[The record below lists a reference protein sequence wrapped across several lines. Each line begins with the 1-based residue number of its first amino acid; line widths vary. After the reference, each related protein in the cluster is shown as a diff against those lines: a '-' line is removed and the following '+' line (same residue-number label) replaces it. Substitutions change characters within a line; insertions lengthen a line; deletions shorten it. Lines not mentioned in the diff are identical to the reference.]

1 MMPACVLP
9 VIEPKNAGFS
19 AEGLAQVDNLIT
31 DSIQRGF
38 PGAVLAITRYGY
50 LVKLSAYGYA
60 KRHNE
65 HGPLVQPQPMRI
77 NTLFDLA
84 SNTKIYA
91 TTYALQHLF
100 WQKKIE
106 LKAPIHTYLADFV
119 DGKNDVI
126 TGKSKVTIEHLLR
139 HSSGALANPL
149 YYDRTW
155 NADLFSQNRQTTYQK
170 LQQTPLAFTPNTQN
184 IYSDLGFMLL
194 GRLIECVSG
203 LPLEEYVERHFY
215 APLGLRA
222 LYAPLRGN
230 SRLHGFIAE
239 DIAATE
245 TQGNTRGGSIF
256 FDNIRT
262 QTLQG
267 QVQDEKAFYS
277 LDEVAGHAGLF
288 ADAYSVAV
296 LQQFMLN
303 GGSYNNQ
310 QFFDQNT
317 ITVFTTP
324 PNTLD
329 ASFGLGWRLNVPGLD
344 QQCPSFFG
352 RYASQHAIGHT
363 GWTGTATVIDPKY
376 QLAIV
381 FLTNKK
387 NTPVINPQLDSNY
400 FFGDT
405 FPISLYYQV
414 MEYIYKAMNNPIF

>member
-1 MMPACVLP
+1 MATCVLP
-9 VIEPKNAGFS
+9 VIAPKEAGFS
-19 AEGLAQVDNLIT
+19 AAGLNNVDTLIH
-31 DSIQRGF
+31 DSVQRGF

-60 KRHNE
+60 KRNDE
-65 HGPLVQPQPMRI
+65 NGPLIHPQPMRT

-91 TTYALQHLF
+91 TTYALQQLV

-106 LKAPIHTYLADFV
+106 LNAPVNAYLPEFV
-119 DGKNDVI
+119 DGKNEAI
-126 TGKSKVTIEHLLR
+126 CGKSKVTVKQLLR
-139 HSSGALANPL
+139 HSSGAVANPL
-149 YYDRTW
+149 YYDRSW
-155 NADLFSQNRQTTYQK
+155 NKALFSQNRQITYQK
-170 LQQTPLAFTPNTQN
+170 LQHTPLAYLPNTQN
-184 IYSDLGFMLL
+184 VYSDLGFMLL
-194 GRLIECVSG
+194 GRIIECVSG

-230 SRLHGFIAE
+230 ARLNAFLPE
-239 DIAATE
+239 DCAATE
-245 TQGNTRGGSIF
+245 TQGNTRGGTIF
-256 FDNIRT
+256 FDTIRT

-303 GGSYNNQ
+303 GGSYNHQ
-310 QFFDQNT
+310 QFFEQKT
-317 ITVFTTP
+317 IDLFTTP
-324 PNTLD
+324 PSHLD

-344 QQCPSFFG
+344 QKCPTFFG
-352 RYASQHAIGHT
+352 RYASKYAIGHT
-363 GWTGTATVIDPKY
+363 GWIGTATIIDPKY
-376 QLAIV
+376 RLSIV

-387 NTPVINPQLDSNY
+387 NTPVINPQLDSNH

-405 FPISLYYQV
+405 FAISLYYRV
-414 MEYIYKAMNNPIF
+414 MEHIYKAMNNPMF